1 MFASTYKKREKA
13 GRRLKGTDPLLQP
26 ETINP
31 GTEPQLQPR
40 RPGSEEHTDYF
51 FALSQESPE
60 LWRCTSTHAWMPKV
74 WWSWANMHNGLIPK
88 HSQVRGQREEEG
100 TARHFRKPP
109 LPGKHLPLLSIPA
122 FKLPTPFPLHSLC
135 PHPFPHLPPHIHT
148 PHTPFPTKRLLSGPH
163 AGRVF
168 LMTLMPAAHRHDATN
183 PGVFCA
189 SSSQSGAHTP
199 KVERKRERGRGR
211 TKEHIH

>member
-1 MFASTYKKREKA
+1 M
-13 GRRLKGTDPLLQP
+13 
-26 ETINP
+26 
-31 GTEPQLQPR
+31 
-40 RPGSEEHTDYF
+40 
-51 FALSQESPE
+51 
-60 LWRCTSTHAWMPKV
+60 

-100 TARHFRKPP
+100 TARHFEKPP
-109 LPGKHLPLLSIPA
+109 LPSKHLPLLSIPA

-135 PHPFPHLPPHIHT
+135 PHPFLHLPPHIHT
-148 PHTPFPTKRLLSGPH
+148 PHTPFPTKRLLAGPH

-168 LMTLMPAAHRHDATN
+168 LMTLMPAVHRHDATN

-189 SSSQSGAHTP
+189 SSSQSGAHAP

>member
-1 MFASTYKKREKA
+1 
-13 GRRLKGTDPLLQP
+13 
-26 ETINP
+26 
-31 GTEPQLQPR
+31 
-40 RPGSEEHTDYF
+40 
-51 FALSQESPE
+51 
-60 LWRCTSTHAWMPKV
+60 MPKV

-100 TARHFRKPP
+100 TARHFEKPP
-109 LPGKHLPLLSIPA
+109 LPSKHLPLLSIPA

-135 PHPFPHLPPHIHT
+135 PHPFLHLPPHIHT
-148 PHTPFPTKRLLSGPH
+148 PHTPFPTKRLLAGPH

-168 LMTLMPAAHRHDATN
+168 LMTLMPAVHRHDATN